1 MRCHYFI
8 HTDLYNSAF
17 PTYSF
22 RSLAFLSFFLCDFFS
37 ALFWT
42 RFHFYVLKTLAQF
55 VFIKTTFKS
64 KINCVTKHMFRER
77 FYVFKI
83 YFICKEKVKHQKSKF
98 EQKILTSM
106 TRALFW
112 NFILEFS
119 ILLLALC
126 SYCGDRNKMW
136 AFFKSLVSKSAKTCR
151 LKRTQKIDRIL

>member
-1 MRCHYFI
+1 
-8 HTDLYNSAF
+8 
-17 PTYSF
+17 
-22 RSLAFLSFFLCDFFS
+22 
-37 ALFWT
+37 
-42 RFHFYVLKTLAQF
+42 
-55 VFIKTTFKS
+55 
-64 KINCVTKHMFRER
+64 MFRER

-83 YFICKEKVKHQKSKF
+83 YLICKEKVKHQKSKF

-136 AFFKSLVSKSAKTCR
+136 AFFKSLVSKSAKACR
-151 LKRTQKIDRIL
+151 LKRTQKIDRLL